1 VETIT
6 IQGVL
11 LYSDGKPVVEKWV
24 KFKVT
29 KADEKI
35 DGDVN
40 EQTDSAGRFTLTV
53 LKGLTGELAGE
64 DWLQAGLYKNC
75 PRVDELL
82 AKSGEYGVS
91 VQSNVIKLTTEQNVY
106 NVELTLPFHFAKK
119 QKSKIPSSEP
129 LASEIHPQ
137 ISPIENDRR

>member
-11 LYSDGKPVVEKWV
+11 LYSDGKPVVEEWV

-53 LKGLTGELAGE
+53 LKGLTGELAGK

-91 VQSNVIKLTTEQNVY
+91 
-106 NVELTLPFHFAKK
+106 AK
-119 QKSKIPSSEP
+119 E
-129 LASEIHPQ
+129 
-137 ISPIENDRR
+137 